1 MCVSV
6 YVRMCVC
13 ELWYCFHKI
22 KKNPRT
28 HTPCRHH
35 SHFGA
40 RPMHVKKK
48 KEKKYKIK
56 APLCGQDVCACVC
69 AYTCMHAHLCFCTRV
84 HAYRPK

>member
-22 KKNPRT
+22 KKPT
-28 HTPCRHH
+28 HPHTLPPSQSFWCPPY
-35 SHFGA
+35 A
-40 RPMHVKKK
+40 CEKQ